1 MSTPN
6 PTTPDILSL
15 REGGVLTLTFNR
27 LDKKNAITT
36 AMYTA
41 LAVALEEASQDDAT
55 RVVVIQG
62 DLSCFTAGN
71 DLADFLNNPPD
82 MRPGAEPAPVVRF
95 LNAIKVYPKPI
106 VAAVAGP
113 AVGIGTTLLL
123 HCDLVYAGD
132 NAAFSMP
139 FVNLGLCPEAGA
151 SLLLTQLVGYPRAAE
166 KLMLGE
172 AFYAEEALEMGL
184 VNRVLP
190 PQEVNGYAQTQAAKL
205 AAKPLA
211 SLKATKQLM
220 KMSLPAQLNP
230 VMEAELQQ
238 FGSLLR
244 GPAAKEAISAVMQKR
259 KPDFSQF

>member
-1 MSTPN
+1 MSN

-36 AMYTA
+36 AMYTD
-41 LAVALEEASQDDAT
+41 LAVALEEASQDEAT

-95 LNAIKVYPKPI
+95 LNAIKAYPKPI

-190 PQEVNGYAQTQAAKL
+190 PQEVNGYAQAQAAKL